1 MSTLGTSNLTLA
13 DIAKRRDP
21 NDKIARIIEL
31 LTQQNDAIDDIRWKE
46 TNETSTELTTVRT
59 ALPTVYWRLLNAGT
73 QASKST
79 TAQIKEG
86 VGMLDAW
93 STVDKVLAD
102 LGGDS
107 GGVRLSEA
115 RAFLEAMRQEFM
127 STMFYGTAAA
137 PEEFI
142 GLSARYSALTGAGNS
157 NNIIDAS
164 SSNSGGDYTSIW
176 LIAWDTETLCGI
188 FPQGIPAGLRHEDKG
203 VQTLQNAG
211 GVTGALQDVYM
222 DHFMWNAGI
231 AVKDYRYAV
240 RIANIDVSN
249 LAGGS
254 AADLIDAMEQAEE
267 VIPNE
272 LGNRAFYMNRR
283 VRRFLRKQYRTD
295 VTSGGGLTYE
305 NVSGKRVTM
314 FGMTPVRTTDALV
327 NTEATVS

>member
-31 LTQQNDAIDDIRWKE
+31 LTQQNDALDDIKWKE
-46 TNETSTELTTVRT
+46 TNQTSTELTTVRT
-59 ALPTVYWRLLNAGT
+59 SLPTVYWRLLNAGT
-73 QASKST
+73 LASKST
-79 TAQIKEG
+79 TAQITEA
-86 VGMLDAW
+86 VGKLDAW
-93 STVDKVLAD
+93 STPDKALCD
-102 LGGDS
+102 LGGDPS
-107 GGVRLSEA
+107 GVRLSES

-127 STMFYGTAAA
+127 STLFYGTAAA

-157 NNIIDAS
+157 DNVISAAG
-164 SSNSGGDYTSIW
+164 SGGDNTSIW

-188 FPQGIPAGLRHEDKG
+188 FPQGSVAGLRHEDKG
-203 VQTLQNAG
+203 VQTLQNAA

-222 DHFMWNAGI
+222 DHFMWDAGI

-240 RIANIDVSN
+240 RICNIDVSD
-249 LAGGS
+249 LAGAS
-254 AADLIDAMEQAEE
+254 PADLIDAMEQAEE
-267 VIPNE
+267 IIPNE

-295 VTSGGGLTYE
+295 VTAGGGLTYE

-314 FGMTPVRTTDALV
+314 FGMTPVRVTDALV
-327 NTEATVS
+327 INETAVS